1 MKNDLLLDCQRLTS
15 VTVKVRR
22 LGYIVSIPLLVKEY
36 PVPQRVLKKNIKDW
50 AVDNRIPFRHYSLQL
65 RIRRKRKFVGEITT
79 PGAAGRYLKVTE
91 EMGLVTDSKNVQIS
105 KIGKVINALKFEGN
119 PFNLS
124 IGQRFLILRVLIE
137 KDFDTLKTLHEIID
151 EHAHKAKDETE
162 LFREKIIR
170 RLTLK
175 LEKATEMNRL
185 LLVDK
190 LRKSI
195 GSIKGWENGKRYY
208 SENIRAPRLEW
219 LMDLDLLTYWDLRSN
234 TISPSES
241 LSRFFEKNIISKE
254 WLSDVYPYEFGFFL
268 SRYSKKKTQKWKET
282 TKSVKFGLLK
292 SLLDRSMSLFEPI
305 SHLGRISAN
314 QFFDY
319 AQAILLQENGMMA
332 AVSEIEQSLM
342 DLVSSGEMQIQYI
355 QTVSKA
361 DKGYILRT

>member
-137 KDFDTLKTLHEIID
+137 KTL
-151 EHAHKAKDETE
+151 
-162 LFREKIIR
+162 
-170 RLTLK
+170 
-175 LEKATEMNRL
+175 
-185 LLVDK
+185 
-190 LRKSI
+190 
-195 GSIKGWENGKRYY
+195 
-208 SENIRAPRLEW
+208 
-219 LMDLDLLTYWDLRSN
+219 
-234 TISPSES
+234 
-241 LSRFFEKNIISKE
+241 
-254 WLSDVYPYEFGFFL
+254 
-268 SRYSKKKTQKWKET
+268 
-282 TKSVKFGLLK
+282 
-292 SLLDRSMSLFEPI
+292 
-305 SHLGRISAN
+305 
-314 QFFDY
+314 
-319 AQAILLQENGMMA
+319 IL
-332 AVSEIEQSLM
+332 
-342 DLVSSGEMQIQYI
+342 
-355 QTVSKA
+355 
-361 DKGYILRT
+361 